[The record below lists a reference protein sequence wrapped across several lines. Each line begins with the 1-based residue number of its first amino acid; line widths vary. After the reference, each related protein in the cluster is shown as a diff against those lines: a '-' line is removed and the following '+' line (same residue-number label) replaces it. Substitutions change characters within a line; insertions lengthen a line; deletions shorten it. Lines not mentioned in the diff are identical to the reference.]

1 MIDDTERG
9 DFASRLERNGLIVTD
24 GQTYALSA
32 QETALLSQDLSDGR
46 AKNISLSPGGEVRGA
61 APGAEPLAA
70 LMGRFAA
77 FARAATVERAPAYA
91 PHLQTGRTSYR
102 PRAIDDRPISARK
115 DDRRLHAD
123 AFASQPTGGAR
134 ILRVFANINPHGEA
148 RTWRIGEPFE
158 AYAKRFLPRA
168 RIPSAIETW
177 LLWRAGVTRARRTPY
192 DGLMLG
198 LHDAAKLD
206 ADYQR
211 DAPRREVAFPPGTV
225 WIAYTDALVH
235 AAIAGRYALEQ
246 TFHLPLSAM
255 AVPEAAPARILER
268 LTGRKLC

>member
-1 MIDDTERG
+1 VTSADAFAASLETRG
-9 DFASRLERNGLIVTD
+9 LMVLGDGYGLT
-24 GQTYALSA
+24 S
-32 QETALLSQDLSDGR
+32 QELGLLGEDLGDGR
-46 AKNISLSPGGEVRGA
+46 AKNISLSPDGTVRGA
-61 APGAEPLAA
+61 AADTAPLAA
-70 LMGRFAA
+70 MMGRFAA
-77 FARAATVERAPAYA
+77 FARAAIVEHAPAYA
-91 PHLQTGRTSYR
+91 PLLESGRTSFR
-102 PRAIDDRPISARK
+102 PRAIDERPISPRK

-148 RTWRIGEPFE
+148 RTWRVGEPFA
-158 AYAKRFLPRA
+158 AYARRFLPRA
-168 RIPSAIETW
+168 RMPSAVETW

-211 DAPRREVAFPPGTV
+211 DGPRREVAFPPGTV

-246 TFHLPLSAM
+246 TFYLPLSAM
-255 AVPEAAPARILER
+255 AEPEASPARILER
-268 LTGRKLC
+268 LTGKKLV